1 MNSKAAACR
10 LPSPQDIAMAIHL
23 LAASLRPSMNAC
35 TPCLV
40 KSFVFPNGQNGRD
53 KRPRRRAVVCLR
65 GPRQMLRE
73 LRRVR
78 EIMQI
83 FEKTMHPISAGT
95 STTRTYCPEDGKC
108 APGS

>member
-1 MNSKAAACR
+1 M
-10 LPSPQDIAMAIHL
+10 
-23 LAASLRPSMNAC
+23 RPSMNAC
-35 TPCLV
+35 TPCLI

-83 FEKTMHPISAGT
+83 FEKTMHPSIGRHFDDAH
-95 STTRTYCPEDGKC
+95 PL
-108 APGS
+108 PGC